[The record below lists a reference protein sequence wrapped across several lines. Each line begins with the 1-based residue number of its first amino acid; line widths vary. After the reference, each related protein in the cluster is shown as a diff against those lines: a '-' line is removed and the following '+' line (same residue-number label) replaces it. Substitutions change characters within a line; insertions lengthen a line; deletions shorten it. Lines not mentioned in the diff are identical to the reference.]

1 MRVSDDPSRER
12 LLLYDEIVREISS
25 FGGELQGWFGD
36 YARQQRNRIACD
48 LDIIGRFLARDQRIL
63 ELGSMPFLT
72 TIALRRLGYD
82 VRGVDIHP
90 ERFKKTIEGSGI
102 TVDECDIERKALPY
116 EDRTFDSVL
125 FFEIFEHLRINPVF
139 TLSEAYRVL
148 KPGGSFLLTT
158 PNLKSLAGMYDLL
171 VRDRTGADPFKEY
184 GKLEEIGHMGH
195 VRLYTAAE
203 VASLLENIGF
213 KVSGVFFRGRYNSK
227 MMRMITGFAPS
238 LKPMIMVS
246 ASK

>member
-1 MRVSDDPSRER
+1 MRVSDDPSSES
-12 LLLYDEIVREISS
+12 LHLYGEIVREISLS
-25 FGGELQGWFGD
+25 GEELQDWFGD
-36 YARQQRNRIACD
+36 YARQQRSRIACD
-48 LDIIGRFLARDQRIL
+48 LDIISRLLGRDQRIL
-63 ELGSMPFLT
+63 ELGSMPFIT

-90 ERFKKTIEGSGI
+90 ERFRKTIEGSGI
-102 TVDECDIERKALPY
+102 TVDACDIERNALPY
-116 EDRTFDSVL
+116 EDRSFDSVI

-148 KPGGSFLLTT
+148 KPGGSFLFTT
-158 PNLKSLAGMYDLL
+158 PNLKSLTGMYDLL

-184 GKLEEIGHMGH
+184 AKLEEIGHMGH

-203 VASLLENIGF
+203 VASLLESVGF
-213 KVSGVFFRGRYNSK
+213 KVNGVFFRGRYNSK
-227 MMRMITGFAPS
+227 MMRLLTGFVPS

-246 ASK
+246 ASR